1 MFKEGTAI
9 VHPLQGAGM
18 IEAIEEHKVLNES
31 HKYYVIRLSTGSM
44 KIMIPVELTEKIG
57 LRKIAEK
64 EEFEKVITILK
75 GEEEKIVVNWKSP
88 YAENLL
94 KMKEGSI
101 YKVAEVACNL
111 SCRSKEKTL
120 SIEEKRLF
128 ENACNAIST
137 EMAYIYKMK
146 IAEAD
151 TMVRRTLKEGMAQV
165 SFREVPK

>member
-9 VHPLQGAGM
+9 VHPLQGAGI
-18 IEAIEEHKVLNES
+18 IEAIEEHNILNET

-44 KIMIPVELTEKIG
+44 KIMVPVELTEKIG
-57 LRKIAEK
+57 LRKITKK

-75 GEEEKIVVNWKSP
+75 GEGEKTVIDWKSP

-111 SCRSKEKTL
+111 SFRSKEKTL

-137 EMAYIYKMK
+137 EMAYVYQMK

-151 TMVRRTLKEGMAQV
+151 TVVRRTLKEGRAQV
-165 SFREVPK
+165 SFKEMPK

>member
-1 MFKEGTAI
+1 M
-9 VHPLQGAGM
+9 V
-18 IEAIEEHKVLNES
+18 
-31 HKYYVIRLSTGSM
+31 
-44 KIMIPVELTEKIG
+44 PVELSERIG
-57 LRKIAEK
+57 LREITEK
-64 EEFEKVITILK
+64 EEFGKVITILK
-75 GEEEKIVVNWKSP
+75 GEGEKTVVNWKSP

-111 SCRSKEKTL
+111 SLRSKEKTL

-137 EMAYIYKMK
+137 EMAYVYQMK

-151 TMVRRTLKEGMAQV
+151 TMVRKTLKDGRAQMEV
-165 SFREVPK
+165 SK

>member
-146 IAEAD
+146 IVEAD
-151 TMVRRTLKEGMAQV
+151 TMVRRTLKEGRAQV
-165 SFREVPK
+165 SFREATK

>member
-9 VHPLQGAGM
+9 VHPLQGAGI
-18 IEAIEEHKVLNES
+18 IEAIEEHNVLNES

-44 KIMIPVELTEKIG
+44 KIMVPVELSEKIG
-57 LRKIAEK
+57 LREITEK
-64 EEFEKVITILK
+64 EEFGKVIAILK
-75 GEEEKIVVNWKSP
+75 GEGEKTVVNWKSP
-88 YAENLL
+88 YSENLL

-111 SCRSKEKTL
+111 SLRSKEKTL

-128 ENACNAIST
+128 ENACNAIAT
-137 EMAYIYKMK
+137 EMAYVYQMK

-151 TMVRRTLKEGMAQV
+151 SMVRKTLKDGRAQMEV
-165 SFREVPK
+165 SK